1 MDLLI
6 AGEDISSHQRG
17 GSDNSDVR
25 DPNRG
30 ETQETPTR
38 KDNSKMSQGHSEK
51 LSEKDKIQILL
62 QEYGTLR
69 SELVSNGNRQFQI
82 AALAGVL
89 FTLTLS
95 RPIERRFWIATLI
108 GVIAL
113 CYFGVAMIRDIRRL
127 ARRVSELEAE
137 INRRAGEELLI
148 WKSRWGA
155 GVTGFV
161 FRRSP
166 LPPKSARQRHGK
178 KAKRL
183 GAPN

>member
-1 MDLLI
+1 MS
-6 AGEDISSHQRG
+6 ED
-17 GSDNSDVR
+17 
-25 DPNRG
+25 
-30 ETQETPTR
+30 
-38 KDNSKMSQGHSEK
+38 HSEK

-69 SELVSNGNRQFQI
+69 SEIVSNGNRQFQI

-95 RPIERRFWIATLI
+95 RPIERRFWIAALI

-113 CYFGVAMIRDIRRL
+113 CYFGFAMIRDIRRL
-127 ARRVSELEAE
+127 ARRVFELEAE
-137 INRRAGEELLI
+137 INRRAGEELLV
-148 WKSRWGA
+148 WESRWGA

-166 LPPKSARQRHGK
+166 LPPKSAPPPASERKLKDSGSV
-178 KAKRL
+178 
-183 GAPN
+183 N